1 MDKKVIHVQSD
12 PPPPRFVGKSAPLRS
27 GNQPPLNPVIFPCN
41 VLPVIEPPFLGKP
54 SLLAGAGRPSIALP
68 QGRVVLPKA
77 PSPPPMAA
85 PRHGACRPPPGPPV
99 ACCPLARPER
109 PRRHP
114 RKGLAIEK
122 KGEKAPTRPEMRPQ
136 SGFRG
141 WAGDEQRKGE
151 KCAAGPQKRPAGAL
165 VSVRLLRRPAF
176 VRNRRRGAIQ
186 QYPAPDLL
194 HLGLW
199 ISGEHFSQ
207 RGKKFLFEI
216 LVGIL
221 ACVLLRELLPQ

>member
-12 PPPPRFVGKSAPLRS
+12 PPKPPFCREIGPPFVREIR
-27 GNQPPLNPVIFPCN
+27 PPLNPVIFPCN
-41 VLPVIEPPFLGKP
+41 VLPVIEPPFLGKT
-54 SLLAGAGRPSIALP
+54 SLLAGAGRPSIAPP
-68 QGRVVLPKA
+68 QGASRTPKGFQ
-77 PSPPPMAA
+77 PAA
-85 PRHGACRPPPGPPV
+85 YGGSSTWGVPPPGPPV

-122 KGEKAPTRPEMRPQ
+122 KGEEVPARPEMRPQ

-176 VRNRRRGAIQ
+176 EGNRRRGAI
-186 QYPAPDLL
+186 
-194 HLGLW
+194 
-199 ISGEHFSQ
+199 
-207 RGKKFLFEI
+207 
-216 LVGIL
+216 
-221 ACVLLRELLPQ
+221 

>member
-85 PRHGACRPPPGPPV
+85 PRHGACRPPPAHLWPAAPLRGLNGHAGTPAKAWQLRRKVRRRLQGPKCDRRAVFVAGQGMSREKAKNALQARKKGPPGPWYLSGYFV
-99 ACCPLARPER
+99 GPPL
-109 PRRHP
+109 
-114 RKGLAIEK
+114 
-122 KGEKAPTRPEMRPQ
+122 
-136 SGFRG
+136 
-141 WAGDEQRKGE
+141 
-151 KCAAGPQKRPAGAL
+151 
-165 VSVRLLRRPAF
+165 
-176 VRNRRRGAIQ
+176 
-186 QYPAPDLL
+186 
-194 HLGLW
+194 
-199 ISGEHFSQ
+199 
-207 RGKKFLFEI
+207 
-216 LVGIL
+216 
-221 ACVLLRELLPQ
+221 